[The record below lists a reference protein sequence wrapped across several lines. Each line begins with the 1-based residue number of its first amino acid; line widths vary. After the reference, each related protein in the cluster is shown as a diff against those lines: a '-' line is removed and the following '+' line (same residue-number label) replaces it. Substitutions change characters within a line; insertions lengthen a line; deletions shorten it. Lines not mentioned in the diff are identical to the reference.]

1 MEKQS
6 KFDNKNNK
14 IVEEKS
20 AIRLLLIL
28 MIVKQ
33 REIKKEKS
41 GNRTS
46 LPGIQFRTRVSG
58 RNRRRMGRIIILH
71 VYSNEDESV
80 LYKRV
85 EWKEQI
91 HDQQEETKKTKKEKK
106 TSQNE
111 KGQQRM

>member
-1 MEKQS
+1 MKKQS
-6 KFDNKNNK
+6 KFNNK
-14 IVEEKS
+14 TVEEKS
-20 AIRLLLIL
+20 AIRLLLT
-28 MIVKQ
+28 MMVKQ

-85 EWKEQI
+85 VWKEQI